1 MSGIITRR
9 ALLTT
14 GALGAGALLSGCDKF
29 VANPLGREL
38 VFSGETLNYRL
49 ARALT
54 NRDSLAKEYRPDQ
67 MSPIFR
73 VNGTRNPNTP
83 DYNAMVA
90 DKFANW
96 RLKVG
101 GLVNR
106 PLDISHQQLLAMPAR
121 TQITRHDCVEGWSAI
136 GKWHGPMLGTILKA
150 AGVRNTARYIVFT
163 CADIYSGHNYYES
176 IDLVDAFHPQ
186 TILAWAMNDAM
197 LSVAH
202 GAPIRL
208 RVERQL
214 GYKNAKYV
222 MQIDAVDSLAGI
234 GKGKGGYW
242 EDAIDYDWYAG
253 I

>member
-9 ALLTT
+9 SLLTT

-29 VANPLGREL
+29 QNAASTRPIL
-38 VFSGETLNYRL
+38 FAGEKINYGL

-54 NRDSLAKEYRPDQ
+54 NRDALAKEYSADQ
-67 MSPIFR
+67 MSPLFR
-73 VNGTRNPNTP
+73 VNGTSNPGTP
-83 DYNAMVA
+83 AYNAMVA
-90 DKFANW
+90 DNFANW

-106 PLDISHQQLLAMPAR
+106 PLDISHQQLMAMPAR

-150 AGVRNTARYIVFT
+150 AAVRNTARYVVFT
-163 CADIYSGHNYYES
+163 CADLYSGHNYYES
-176 IDLVDAFHPQ
+176 LDLIDAFHPQ

-234 GKGKGGYW
+234 GQGKGGYW

>member
-14 GALGAGALLSGCDKF
+14 GALGAGALLSGCEKF
-29 VANPLGREL
+29 VANPLGRKL

-73 VNGTRNPNTP
+73 VNGTANPNTP
-83 DYNAMVA
+83 TYNAMVA
-90 DKFANW
+90 EKFANW

-136 GKWHGPMLGTILKA
+136 GKWTGPRLSLILDA
-150 AGVRNTARYIVFT
+150 ARLQPAANYLVFH
-163 CADIYSGHNYYES
+163 CADTLGGRPYYES

-186 TILAWAMNDAM
+186 TIMAWAMNDRV
-197 LSVAH
+197 LGIPY
-202 GAPIRL
+202 GAPVRL

-214 GYKNAKYV
+214 GYKHAKYV
-222 MQIDAVDSLAGI
+222 QRIEAVASLDGLY
-234 GKGKGGYW
+234 GGKGGYW
-242 EDAIDYDWYAG
+242 EDVADYEWYAG